1 MLLQITPPLPYFSL
15 TGHDSGMVIFK
26 LERERPAYSLHG
38 NLLYYVKERIL
49 RRLDLTTAKD
59 TGLLQLRGNARTPIH
74 SISYNPA
81 EQSVLV
87 VTRAANLDNSIYEL
101 YSVPNEA
108 DCPQDGGDGKRSTGV
123 TAIWVA
129 RNRFA
134 VLDRS
139 HTV

>member
-1 MLLQITPPLPYFSL
+1 
-15 TGHDSGMVIFK
+15 
-26 LERERPAYSLHG
+26 LHG
-38 NLLYYVKERIL
+38 NLLFYVKERTL
-49 RRLDLTTAKD
+49 RQLDLTTSKD

-101 YSVPNEA
+101 YSVPVEA

-134 VLDRS
+134 VLDRN
-139 HTV
+139 HTVCHDYKHRVNVGFLQ

>member
-1 MLLQITPPLPYFSL
+1 
-15 TGHDSGMVIFK
+15 MVIFK

-38 NLLYYVKERIL
+38 NLLFYVKER
-49 RRLDLTTAKD
+49 TTSKD

-74 SISYNPA
+74 SISFNPA

-101 YSVPNEA
+101 YSVPVDAE
-108 DCPQDGGDGKRSTGV
+108 CPQDGGDGKRSTGV

-134 VLDRS
+134 VLDRN
-139 HTV
+139 HTVCHKCQSPH

>member
-1 MLLQITPPLPYFSL
+1 
-15 TGHDSGMVIFK
+15 MVIFK

-38 NLLYYVKERIL
+38 NLLYYVKERTL
-49 RRLDLTTAKD
+49 RQLDLTTSKD
-59 TGLLQLRGNARTPIH
+59 TGLLQLRGSPRTPIH

-81 EQSVLV
+81 EKSVLV

-101 YSVPNEA
+101 YPVPVDA
-108 DCPQDGGDGKRSTGV
+108 DCPQEGIEGKRSNGV
-123 TAIWVA
+123 TAIWIA

-139 HTV
+139 HTVGEKYHFYYF